1 MNEQTVDIAGRIE
14 ELLNVLARDMMHIE
28 YAISKLNDLR
38 GFVIKRDEKG
48 LAQLLGEIR
57 EETKDYQAN
66 EERRGVIQKELAGLF
81 GCQPRE
87 LTLSVLKK
95 RVSGAAGAAIGES
108 QEKLKKMVGRLRVEY
123 ISTAAL
129 LSECSRIN
137 SALLRIVF
145 NRSRMGPACYGSNGL
160 TTRESGAAFMNMHL

>member
-1 MNEQTVDIAGRIE
+1 MNEQTADMAGRIE
-14 ELLNVLARDMMHIE
+14 ELLDVLERDMTHIE
-28 YAISKLNDLR
+28 YAVSKLNDLR
-38 GFVIKRDEKG
+38 GFVIKRDEQG
-48 LAQLLGEIR
+48 LVRLLGEIR
-57 EETKDYQAN
+57 EETMDYQAN
-66 EERRGVIQKELAGLF
+66 EDRRGVIQKELAGLF

-95 RVSGAAGAAIGES
+95 RVSGAASAAIGES

-145 NRSRMGPACYGSNGL
+145 NRSGMGPACYGSNGL
-160 TTRESGAAFMNMHL
+160 TTRESEAAFMNMRL

>member
-1 MNEQTVDIAGRIE
+1 MKEQTVDITGRIE
-14 ELLNVLARDMMHIE
+14 ELLDVLARDMTHIE
-28 YAISKLNDLR
+28 YAVSKLNDLR
-38 GFVIKRDEKG
+38 GFVIKRDEKE
-48 LAQLLGEIR
+48 LTQLLGEIR
-57 EETKDYQAN
+57 EETMDYQAN
-66 EERRGVIQKELAGLF
+66 EERRNIIRKELAGLF

-95 RVSGAAGAAIGES
+95 HISGAAGVAIAES
-108 QEKLKKMVGRLRVEY
+108 QAKLKTMVGRLRVEY

>member
-28 YAISKLNDLR
+28 YAISTLNDLR

-57 EETKDYQAN
+57 EETMDYQAN
-66 EERRGVIQKELAGLF
+66 EERRNIIRKELAGLF

-87 LTLSVLKK
+87 LTLSVLKTRITGPAK
-95 RVSGAAGAAIGES
+95 TAIAES
-108 QEKLKKMVGRLRVEY
+108 QQKLKALVERLRREY
-123 ISTAAL
+123 VSTVAL
-129 LSECSRIN
+129 LSDCARIN
-137 SALLRIVF
+137 SLLLKIVF
-145 NRSRMGPACYGSNGL
+145 ERSRTGLVCYDSTGL
-160 TTRESGAAFMNMHL
+160 TRRQGDAAFMNMRL

>member
-1 MNEQTVDIAGRIE
+1 MNEQAVDITGRIE
-14 ELLNVLARDMMHIE
+14 EMLDVLARDMTHIE
-28 YAISKLNDLR
+28 YAVLKLNDLR
-38 GFVIKRDEKG
+38 EFVIKRDEKG
-48 LAQLLGEIR
+48 LTQLLGEIR
-57 EETKDYQAN
+57 EETMDYQAN

-87 LTLSVLKK
+87 VTLSVLKK
-95 RVSGAAGAAIGES
+95 RVSGVAGTAIGES
-108 QEKLKKMVGRLRVEY
+108 QEKLKTMVGRLRVEY

-137 SALLRIVF
+137 SALLRIIF
-145 NRSRMGPACYGSNGL
+145 NRSGIGPACYGKNGL

>member
-1 MNEQTVDIAGRIE
+1 MNEQTVDVAGRIE
-14 ELLNVLARDMMHIE
+14 ELLNVLARDMTHIE
-28 YAISKLNDLR
+28 YAVSKLNDLR

-57 EETKDYQAN
+57 EETKNYQAN
-66 EERRGVIQKELAGLF
+66 EERRNIIRKELAGLF

-95 RVSGAAGAAIGES
+95 RVSGTAGAAIGES

-145 NRSRMGPACYGSNGL
+145 NHSRMGPACYGSNGL
-160 TTRESGAAFMNMHL
+160 TTRECGAAFMNMHL

>member
-1 MNEQTVDIAGRIE
+1 MSGQTADVAGRIE
-14 ELLNVLARDMMHIE
+14 ELLNVLERDMKHIE
-28 YAISKLNDLR
+28 YAVSKLNDLR

-48 LAQLLGEIR
+48 LAQLLGEICG
-57 EETKDYQAN
+57 ETKDYQAN
-66 EERRGVIQKELAGLF
+66 EERRGVIRKELAGLF

-95 RVSGAAGAAIGES
+95 HVSGAAAAAIAERR
-108 QEKLKKMVGRLRVEY
+108 EKLKKMVGRLRVEY

-137 SALLRIVF
+137 SALLRIIF

-160 TTRESGAAFMNMHL
+160 TTRESGAAFVNMHL